1 MRFKIAFFLSLLIL
15 VVFSKATTAAQVTDQ
30 EVAYLVERINGV
42 EKIDQLYSIRY
53 AVGKYAARPDLTLRQ
68 QEILMKAMLLLTD
81 EFKFRSHY
89 RNAVDVYQE
98 YLDYNNKYLIS
109 YNAFA
114 KDSLIAFHKN
124 VSQTE
129 LSEINTLD
137 GEIAKLTNT
146 RAAVSGLKAKY
157 YSFGGFGA
165 AGVIVLTLIICLSR
179 NRAINQA
186 ESQINSNRE
195 RLKSLI
201 KPGTDAGMTAGTVAF
216 SKDTLAA
223 NMQSLNAIIEFANQ
237 QPDRKIFQK
246 EITAMEQV
254 VAKWSNTTS

>member
-1 MRFKIAFFLSLLIL
+1 MRFKIAFLLTFITL
-15 VVFSKATTAAQVTDQ
+15 VVFSKNTTVAQVTDQ
-30 EVAYLVERINGV
+30 EVAYLIERINGV

-68 QEILMKAMLLLTD
+68 QEILMKAMNLLTD
-81 EFKFRSHY
+81 EFKFRSHF

-98 YLDYNNKYLIS
+98 YLDYNNKYLIN

-114 KDSLIAFHKN
+114 KDSLVAFHKN
-124 VSQTE
+124 ISQTE
-129 LSEINTLD
+129 LSEISALD
-137 GEIAKLTNT
+137 EEISKLTNT

-165 AGVIVLTLIICLSR
+165 AAVIVLTLIICLSR

-186 ESQINSNRE
+186 ESQINNNRE

-201 KPGTDAGMTAGTVAF
+201 QPAADAGMTAGTIAF
-216 SKDTLAA
+216 TKDTLSA
-223 NMQSLNAIIEFANQ
+223 NLQSLNTIIESVNQ
-237 QPDRKIFQK
+237 QSDKKIFQK
-246 EITAMEQV
+246 EITAMEQM
-254 VAKWSNTTS
+254 VAKWSNTTL